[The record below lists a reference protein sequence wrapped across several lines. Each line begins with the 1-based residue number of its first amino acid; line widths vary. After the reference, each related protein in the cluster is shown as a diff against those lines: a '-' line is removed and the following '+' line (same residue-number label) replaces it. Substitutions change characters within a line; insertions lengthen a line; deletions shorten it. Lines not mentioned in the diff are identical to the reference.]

1 MKHSPD
7 LNNTLNLLDAPADLH
22 SWITDNGSL
31 TQKLVEASGGN
42 FEVKVIEE
50 SWQTQHSAEE
60 QKLLGLVDDQSVL
73 IREVALCCFGV
84 PWVYAR
90 SLLPDSTLIG
100 PERELEFLRN
110 KPLGEVLFKH
120 PDMQRGPIQI
130 SKLGADTV
138 NQRLGEL
145 LAEALTESAWG
156 RASLFYL
163 SSKPLLVSEYFLP
176 SVVQC

>member
-1 MKHSPD
+1 MNHSLDPKEP
-7 LNNTLNLLDAPADLH
+7 LSLSDAPVGLH

-31 TQKLVEASGGN
+31 TQKLVEASGGD

-60 QKLLGLVDDQSVL
+60 QQLLGLTDGQSVL
-73 IREVALCCFGV
+73 VREVALHCFGM

-90 SLLPDSTLIG
+90 SLLPDSTLVG
-100 PERELEFLRN
+100 PERELENLRN

-120 PDMQRGPIQI
+120 PDMQRGPIHI
-130 SKLGADTV
+130 SKLNAETV
-138 NQRLGEL
+138 NQRLGDQLDEP
-145 LAEALTESAWG
+145 LTESVWG

-163 SSKPLLVSEYFLP
+163 SGKPLLVSEYFLP
-176 SVVQC
+176 SVV